1 MKPLQLNLDIKNN
14 SYEELTLMQGYTY
27 PLEATL
33 TDGGQ
38 AFDLTGHTV
47 TLELLKADN
56 TFIIQS
62 ETITTSGNVVKVAMI
77 ETDFTRASGTG
88 KLQVVARKGGL
99 ITGSWVVNVRIKEG
113 AIVKAVGESKDII
126 TIKETIDNT
135 VQKAIEENKKTEQ
148 LIATGGAATKGEI
161 AEINSQ
167 LDNIAIEKMQY
178 RTTPNKQV
186 KNVVTFY
193 FDDGIKTD
201 ITLVKPIADSK
212 NIKCNIAQI
221 TGAIGV
227 GNSLNKDELLM
238 LQNSGWEIDS
248 HTVNHKRLSTLSDEE
263 LDYELRES
271 KKQLE
276 NIGINVNGVCFPEGY
291 YNGNVSKHVMKYYKW
306 GLSSYEFP
314 NRKPIT
320 QGAIR
325 RIFLDTK
332 TLAQLKAEVDK
343 MNNTYLIFYSHT
355 YGNTFNAEMQQK
367 LSDLIDY
374 VQSKN
379 IEITTVSNAM
389 QYFSNN
395 YQIVSESGAN
405 TIFAI
410 DDLGNIYNQQMS
422 ELCYIKINTYATTIT
437 NTTPISSFASGKITI
452 GSFAINNASDI
463 PYGSGVGTLITYRIN
478 DEDTINFQQ
487 FYPKDNSGIA
497 IRYWTSSGWGAWIFT
512 AYFDKKTL
520 YFDQINGGQTWALA
534 NVYNYTSAD
543 LDFRL
548 GGRVSPPVF
557 GLDENKNIKFNFT
570 GNIGTAKG
578 CNLYG
583 VSTSRPTF
591 TGTASGVYEWVE
603 IIDGIPQKFCKLG
616 SNGRTYALNTIVTD
630 SLPTSPLDGQQV
642 YSIHTGVRKP
652 LWYDANSTK
661 WKDAMGNVVAN
672 ADGSYV

>member
-1 MKPLQLNLDIKNN
+1 MKQNKNANSSVFENNTGSVNPVDLANAVNSKLDEKIN
-14 SYEELTLMQGYTY
+14 SG
-27 PLEATL
+27 
-33 TDGGQ
+33 
-38 AFDLTGHTV
+38 V
-47 TLELLKADN
+47 
-56 TFIIQS
+56 I
-62 ETITTSGNVVKVAMI
+62 
-77 ETDFTRASGTG
+77 ASGSDVTN
-88 KLQVVARKGGL
+88 L
-99 ITGSWVVNVRIKEG
+99 S
-113 AIVKAVGESKDII
+113 
-126 TIKETIDNT
+126 
-135 VQKAIEENKKTEQ
+135 
-148 LIATGGAATKGEI
+148 
-161 AEINSQ
+161 SQ
-167 LDNIAIEKMQY
+167 LDDIAIEKMQY

-276 NIGINVNGVCFPEGY
+276 NIGIKANGVCFPEGY
-291 YNGNVSKHVMKYYKW
+291 YDGNVSKYVMKYYKY

-314 NRKPIT
+314 NRKPVT

-332 TLAQLKAEVDK
+332 TLTQLKAEVDK

-355 YGNTFNAEMQQK
+355 YGDTFNAEMQQK
-367 LSDLIDY
+367 FADIIDY
-374 VQSKN
+374 IQSKG
-379 IEITTVSNAM
+379 IEITTVSKAM

-395 YQIVSESGAN
+395 YQVVSESGAN
-405 TIFAI
+405 TVFAI
-410 DDLGNIYNQQMS
+410 DDLGNIYNQQMN
-422 ELCYIKINTYATTIT
+422 ELCYIKINTYAATIT

-463 PYGSGVGTLITYRIN
+463 TYGNGIGTLITYRIN
-478 DEDTINFQQ
+478 DEDTMNFQH
-487 FYPKDNSGIA
+487 FYPKDNTGIA
-497 IRYWTSSGWGAWIFT
+497 MRYWTSSGWGAWIFT
-512 AYFDKKTL
+512 AYWDKKTL
-520 YFDQINGGQTWALA
+520 LFDQINGGQTWALA
-534 NVYNYTSAD
+534 NVYNYTAGD

-548 GGRVSPPVF
+548 GGRTQPSVF
-557 GLDENKNIKFNFT
+557 GMDENKNIKFNFT
-570 GNIGTAKG
+570 GHIGSARG
-578 CNLYG
+578 CQLYG

-603 IIDGIPQKFCKLG
+603 VIDGIPQKFCKLG
-616 SNGRTYALNTIVTD
+616 SSGRTYALNTIVTD

-642 YSIHTGVRKP
+642 YSTHTGVRKP